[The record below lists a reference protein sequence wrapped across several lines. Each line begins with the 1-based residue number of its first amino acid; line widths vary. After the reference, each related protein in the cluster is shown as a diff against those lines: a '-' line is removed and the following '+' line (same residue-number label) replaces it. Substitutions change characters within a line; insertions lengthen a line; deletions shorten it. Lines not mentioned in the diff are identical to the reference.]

1 MVTLWQDI
9 RYGLRMLWKNPG
21 FTIIAVLTLALGI
34 GANTAI
40 FSVVNGVLVNPLPYP
55 EPNRL
60 VALYSKTADFEQSSI
75 SYLNFLDWEKS
86 NRSFA
91 SLSAFRNDDFNLTGQ
106 GEPERLPGN
115 MISAEFFPVL
125 GVKPVIGRLIRREED
140 QPGAAPV
147 ALISAGLW
155 KRKFGSSADIL
166 QKTMLL
172 NGTSYSVIG
181 VVPASFH
188 LYGEPEV
195 FVPIGQW
202 TDPTFRDRRVS
213 MGMNAIGRLK
223 PGVTLEQARSDMASV
238 AKSLAAAYPEADA
251 KTGIT
256 LVALKTDMVGDIG
269 LYLYVLLGA
278 VGFVLLIACVNVANL
293 LLARAT
299 GRTREFGIRIAL
311 GASQKRVVRQLLT
324 ESMLLSL
331 AGGVLGLLLAWQG
344 THLAL
349 TVLPRALPRSREI
362 SIDASVL
369 VFTLLL
375 SVLSGILFGMAPALR
390 TWRSN
395 LRRERQPAACPR
407 YFCCS

>member
-1 MVTLWQDI
+1 
-9 RYGLRMLWKNPG
+9 
-21 FTIIAVLTLALGI
+21 
-34 GANTAI
+34 
-40 FSVVNGVLVNPLPYP
+40 
-55 EPNRL
+55 
-60 VALYSKTADFEQSSI
+60 
-75 SYLNFLDWEKS
+75 
-86 NRSFA
+86 
-91 SLSAFRNDDFNLTGQ
+91 
-106 GEPERLPGN
+106 
-115 MISAEFFPVL
+115 
-125 GVKPVIGRLIRREED
+125 
-140 QPGAAPV
+140 
-147 ALISAGLW
+147 
-155 KRKFGSSADIL
+155 
-166 QKTMLL
+166 
-172 NGTSYSVIG
+172 
-181 VVPASFH
+181 
-188 LYGEPEV
+188 
-195 FVPIGQW
+195 
-202 TDPTFRDRRVS
+202 
-213 MGMNAIGRLK
+213 
-223 PGVTLEQARSDMASV
+223 
-238 AKSLAAAYPEADA
+238 
-251 KTGIT
+251 
-256 LVALKTDMVGDIG
+256 
-269 LYLYVLLGA
+269 